1 MCLHSGGS
9 FLPPGATFHQHDLQP
24 FSFLRSQL
32 TVPFSLASP
41 DPSPE
46 ASPPTPRPAY
56 LLLFPMSVCF
66 YVYCQSLHKGRG
78 VCLSR
83 PCWIPRAQK
92 NACPLAG
99 DGWTDGQ
106 IAHLHSST
114 PKPTPTSA
122 PASPSLPSPASHSS
136 CFSGRLP
143 SERHLCLISLF
154 LSAF

>member
-1 MCLHSGGS
+1 MCLHSGGP
-9 FLPPGATFHQHDLQP
+9 FLPPEPTFHQHDLQP

-46 ASPPTPRPAY
+46 ASPPPPLPWVPAALSNVC
-56 LLLFPMSVCF
+56 LLSCLLPVPPQRQGF
-66 YVYCQSLHKGRG
+66 
-78 VCLSR
+78 CLSR

-92 NACPLAG
+92 NAWPLVG

-106 IAHLHSST
+106 IALLHYST
-114 PKPTPTSA
+114 SRPTPTSA
-122 PASPSLPSPASHSS
+122 PASPSLPSPAPHSS
-136 CFSGRLP
+136 CFSGHLP

-154 LSAF
+154 VSSF